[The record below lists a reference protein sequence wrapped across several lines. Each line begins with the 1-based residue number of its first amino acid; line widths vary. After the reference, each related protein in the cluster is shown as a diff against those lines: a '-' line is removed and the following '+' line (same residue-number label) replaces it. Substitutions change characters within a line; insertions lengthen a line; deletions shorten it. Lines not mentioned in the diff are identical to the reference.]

1 MTEDNTASMLDRV
14 LDWWF
19 KPFAVQYIRIYEVLM
34 CLTMVYYFGG
44 YMTQMEWWI
53 GDMGFHPSAA
63 ATSSHYLP
71 PPPRPSAEWF
81 SPIVTTF
88 YFLVGIYL
96 IGYGRR
102 ILNWVFFA
110 LAVYVQAM
118 DQPSAFTINRML
130 ILYFFML
137 GLQPFTKTVTDVA
150 GKSKEVVSG
159 WIVRI
164 IQLTLTIQY
173 TASGFCKMHGDW
185 LDDSTLVRLNIVW
198 TQSQGHYK
206 NLISAWAVNDLP
218 MPIWGMLAVTTL
230 VFETGAVVFFFWKR
244 TRLWTVFLGLMMHV
258 AIAIL
263 MKDLIYFSM
272 QMMMAYVFFLPE
284 SWVERIAD
292 WRNWNVFRSP
302 KTAVDSFTDT

>member
-1 MTEDNTASMLDRV
+1 MTETETRPMLDRI

-19 KPFAVQYIRIYEVLM
+19 KPFNVQYIRIYEVLM

-44 YMTQMEWWI
+44 YMLQMDWWV
-53 GDMGFHPSAA
+53 GELGFHPSAA
-63 ATSSHYLP
+63 ATSSHYLSP
-71 PPPRPSAEWF
+71 PQRPTTEWF
-81 SPIVTTF
+81 SAIVTTF
-88 YFLVGIYL
+88 YFLSGIYL
-96 IGYGRR
+96 MGYGRR

-137 GLQPFTKTVTDVA
+137 GLQPFTQTVTDAA
-150 GKSKEVVSG
+150 GKTKEVISG
-159 WIVRI
+159 WLVRI

-173 TASGFCKMHGDW
+173 TASGFCKMNGDW
-185 LDDSTLVRLNIVW
+185 LKRLDIVW

-218 MPIWGMLAVTTL
+218 MPMWWGLAIFTL
-230 VFETGAVVFFFWKR
+230 AFETGAIVFFFWKR
-244 TRLWTVFLGLMMHV
+244 TRLWTVFIGLLMHIG
-258 AIAIL
+258 IAIL

-284 SWVERIAD
+284 GWVVRIAD
-292 WRNWNVFRSP
+292 WRSWWGLLFFKERADDFIDP
-302 KTAVDSFTDT
+302 

>member
-1 MTEDNTASMLDRV
+1 MTSKSIIDKV

-19 KPFAVQYIRIYEVLM
+19 KPFHIQYIRIYEVLM

-44 YMTQMEWWI
+44 YMMQMEWWV
-53 GDMGFHPSAA
+53 GDLGFHASAA

-71 PPPRPSAEWF
+71 PPPRPTSEWF
-81 SPIVTTF
+81 APIVTTF
-88 YFLVGIYL
+88 YLLSGVYL
-96 IGYGRR
+96 MGYGRR
-102 ILNWVFFA
+102 VLNWVFFA

-130 ILYFFML
+130 IVYFFML
-137 GLQPFTKTVTDVA
+137 GVQPFSTKVIDAA

-173 TASGFCKMHGDW
+173 TASGLCKMNGDW
-185 LDDSTLVRLNIVW
+185 LSDSTIVRLNIVW

-218 MPIWGMLAVTTL
+218 MPLWALLAIITL
-230 VFETGAVVFFFWKR
+230 VFETGAVVFFFWNR
-244 TRLWTVFLGLMMHV
+244 TRIWTVFSGLLMHI

-263 MKDLIYFSM
+263 MKDLIYFSV
-272 QMMMAYVFFLPE
+272 QMMMAYVFFIPE
-284 SWVERIAD
+284 SWVVWLGD
-292 WRNWNVFRSP
+292 WRNWIKIKPRISI
-302 KTAVDSFTDT
+302 KG

>member
-1 MTEDNTASMLDRV
+1 MSNESPTAMDRI

-19 KPFAVQYIRIYEVLM
+19 RPFHVQYLRVYEVLM

-44 YMTQMEWWI
+44 YMLQMEWWV
-53 GDMGFHPSAA
+53 GDLGFHASAE
-63 ATSSHYLP
+63 ATSTHYLP
-71 PPPRPSAEWF
+71 PPARPSAEWF
-81 SPIVTTF
+81 TPIVTTF
-88 YFLVGIYL
+88 YFLSGIYL
-96 IGYGRR
+96 MGYGRR
-102 ILNWVFFA
+102 VLNWVFFA

-130 ILYFFML
+130 IIYFFML
-137 GLQPFTKTVTDVA
+137 GLQPFSEQLVDAA

-173 TASGFCKMHGDW
+173 TASGFCKMNGGW
-185 LDDSTLVRLNIVW
+185 LHDKTLINLNIVW

-218 MPIWGMLAVTTL
+218 EPFWWGIAILTL

-244 TRLWTVFLGLMMHV
+244 TRLWTVLIGLLMHIG
-258 AIAIL
+258 IAIL

-284 SWVERIAD
+284 AWVVKLAD
-292 WRNWNVFRSP
+292 WRNWPRELSRL
-302 KTAVDSFTDT
+302 KTRD

>member
-1 MTEDNTASMLDRV
+1 MSNKSVIDSI

-19 KPFAVQYIRIYEVLM
+19 KPFSVQYIRIYEVLM

-44 YMTQMEWWI
+44 YMTQMEWWV
-53 GDMGFHPSAA
+53 GDLGFHASAA

-71 PPPRPSAEWF
+71 PPPRPTAEWF
-81 SPIVTTF
+81 TPIVVTF
-88 YFLVGIYL
+88 YLLSGIYL
-96 IGYGRR
+96 LGYGRR
-102 ILNWVFFA
+102 ILNWVFFV

-130 ILYFFML
+130 IIYFFML
-137 GLQPFTKTVTDVA
+137 GVQPFAQTVTDAA

-173 TASGFCKMHGDW
+173 TASGFCKMNGDW
-185 LDDSTLVRLNIVW
+185 LHDNTIVRLNIVW

-218 MPIWGMLAVTTL
+218 MPIWAILAITTL

-244 TRLWTVFLGLMMHV
+244 TRLWTVFIGLMMHI

-263 MKDLIYFSM
+263 MKDLIYFSV
-272 QMMMAYVFFLPE
+272 QMMMAYIFFIPE
-284 SWVERIAD
+284 SWAIKIAD
-292 WRNWNVFRSP
+292 WRNWGSLLKASP
-302 KTAVDSFTDT
+302 EAAS